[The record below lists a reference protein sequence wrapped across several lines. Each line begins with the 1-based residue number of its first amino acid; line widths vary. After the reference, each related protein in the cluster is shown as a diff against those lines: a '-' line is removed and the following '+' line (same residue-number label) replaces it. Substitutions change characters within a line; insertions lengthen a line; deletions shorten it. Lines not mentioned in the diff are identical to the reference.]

1 MYNIS
6 IAEKRVLS
14 KEKQFLEVLKYSMH
28 ETTRSCP
35 YIVPAPHYLCS
46 DLPSIWFRGLCK
58 PGPDIDIGNYQSFG
72 FENAS
77 KIQCHNSLGKEA
89 ISYYLITCQL
99 ATKWMFFCPQS
110 ILVFLGKQWRSP
122 YTLYPAWATAIWKH
136 TSLSE
141 RSLLLQIRVTLL
153 FHTCRLNNT
162 T

>member
-1 MYNIS
+1 MNIYLLNLVFPKMMYNIS
-6 IAEKRVLS
+6 IAEKRVLC

-77 KIQCHNSLGKEA
+77 KIQCHKLLGKEGRNPK
-89 ISYYLITCQL
+89 Y
-99 ATKWMFFCPQS
+99 
-110 ILVFLGKQWRSP
+110 VFSHTP
-122 YTLYPAWATAIWKH
+122 TLYQPSSGLWFIVN
-136 TSLSE
+136 S
-141 RSLLLQIRVTLL
+141 RLL
-153 FHTCRLNNT
+153 FPKIGKTLF
-162 T
+162 